1 MSPTIRFCSI
11 GLHLGVGLSLGPWGS
26 DYPVNCPPSQLA
38 TQQGPVGSSRELRTV
53 PTGPRSYKHQDTTSA
68 SNCMRWKA
76 ILPQS
81 SPQMSTQ
88 RLT

>member
-26 DYPVNCPPSQLA
+26 DHPVNCPPSQMA
-38 TQQGPVGSSRELRTV
+38 TQQGPVGSPRELRTV
-53 PTGPRSYKHQDTTSA
+53 PAGPGSYKHQDMTSA
-68 SNCMRWKA
+68 SNRMRWKA

-81 SPQMSTQ
+81 SLQMRTQ
-88 RLT
+88 RMT